1 MKSNESNTNK
11 KKIIYFKHVDLIY
24 LSIKFKLNTIIKLN
38 YNRKLV
44 SNSMLEVQIW
54 KGYVKLLDIKVNFG
68 LYNLILK
75 IMNC

>member
-1 MKSNESNTNK
+1 
-11 KKIIYFKHVDLIY
+11 
-24 LSIKFKLNTIIKLN
+24 
-38 YNRKLV
+38 LV